1 MLRVIRYNGIFL
13 AFSTSHGVDSAY
25 EVVKLG
31 HQRSRASMKDSAD
44 FLPLSNVLYSDSV
57 LGS

>member
-1 MLRVIRYNGIFL
+1 MGFFWPSPRV
-13 AFSTSHGVDSAY
+13 TGVDLAY

-31 HQRSRASMKDSAD
+31 HQRNRASMKDSAD
-44 FLPLSNVLYSDSV
+44 FLPLSNVLYSGSV